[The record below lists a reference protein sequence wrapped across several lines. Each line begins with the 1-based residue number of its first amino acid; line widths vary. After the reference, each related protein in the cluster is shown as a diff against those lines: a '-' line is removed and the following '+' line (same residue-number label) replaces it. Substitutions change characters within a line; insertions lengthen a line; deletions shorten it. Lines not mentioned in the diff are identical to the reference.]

1 MADTWPVAQ
10 TIQQNQASTSN
21 DLEGTYPLGV
31 GGNSKNYPHY
41 IRFTAQRTGSADRT
55 FNAGEV
61 VLYMPP
67 DALKTTYSQS
77 IGDIEMGT
85 AIQIA
90 EGSGNIKEFQGA
102 LNMETGF
109 DPTAILNKIASL
121 SAAAGGVVADTAKA
135 SSMALV
141 ATALGGTTTAA
152 IGKATGAIVNPHKAV
167 VYQGPGAFR
176 TFSYTFVMVP
186 KSAAEAEQIF
196 KIVKFFKLRMHPE
209 VGAGGIDAVKSLTL
223 GYPDEFAIQYYVNK
237 KAIDGSDPNKPLFRI
252 HNCFLESFAADYT
265 TSSLVSFIGDD
276 QQPLT
281 TTISLAFKETQ
292 LITKEDIR
300 KGY

>member
-10 TIQQNQASTSN
+10 TIQQNQASASN
-21 DLEGTYPLGV
+21 DLEGTYPLGA
-31 GGNSKNYPHY
+31 GGSSDNYPHY
-41 IRFTAQRTGSADRT
+41 IRFTAQRSGSADRT

-77 IGDIEMGT
+77 IGDVEMGT

-90 EGSGNIKEFQGA
+90 EGSKNITEAKGSDNAGFFSNFLSGI
-102 LNMETGF
+102 TGG
-109 DPTAILNKIASL
+109 S
-121 SAAAGGVVADTAKA
+121 GVIADTAKA
-135 SSMALV
+135 AALSV
-141 ATALGGTTTAA
+141 LQGAAGGTAVAA

-292 LITKEDIR
+292 LITKADIR

>member
-10 TIQQNQASTSN
+10 TIQQNQASVSN

-41 IRFTAQRTGSADRT
+41 IRFTAQRTGSKDKT
-55 FNAGEV
+55 KNAGEV

-77 IGDIEMGT
+77 IGDVEMGT

-90 EGSGNIKEFQGA
+90 EGSKNITEAKGSDNAGFFSNFLSGI
-102 LNMETGF
+102 TGG
-109 DPTAILNKIASL
+109 S
-121 SAAAGGVVADTAKA
+121 GVIADTAKA
-135 SSMALV
+135 AALSV
-141 ATALGGTTTAA
+141 LQGAAGGTAVAA

-223 GYPDEFAIQYYVNK
+223 GYPDEFSIQYYVNK

>member
-10 TIQQNQASTSN
+10 TIQQNQASASN
-21 DLEGTYPLGV
+21 DLEGTYPLGA
-31 GGNSKNYPHY
+31 GGSSDNYPHY
-41 IRFTAQRTGSADRT
+41 IRFTAQRSGSADRT

-77 IGDIEMGT
+77 IGDVEMGT

-90 EGSGNIKEFQGA
+90 EGSKNITEAKGSDNAGFFSNFLSGI
-102 LNMETGF
+102 TGG
-109 DPTAILNKIASL
+109 S
-121 SAAAGGVVADTAKA
+121 GVIADTAKA
-135 SSMALV
+135 AALSV
-141 ATALGGTTTAA
+141 LQGAAGGTAVAA

-223 GYPDEFAIQYYVNK
+223 GYPDEFSIKYYVNK